1 MHPDKGT
8 VYSQKVIKAMAEPRS
23 NADCGDC
30 GLSTLAKVVRMVK
43 LRQQTDM
50 FQEIHEERGHKY
62 CFSTAMLF
70 WAEQSFAQ
78 HTVRSVVCVIHG
90 HVSKEQLNPENSSL
104 LRAAGLPGVPAS

>member
-43 LRQQTDM
+43 LR
-50 FQEIHEERGHKY
+50 E
-62 CFSTAMLF
+62 TADRH
-70 WAEQSFAQ
+70 AQ
-78 HTVRSVVCVIHG
+78 GARS
-90 HVSKEQLNPENSSL
+90 
-104 LRAAGLPGVPAS
+104 